1 MAVSP
6 ARTVLLVFLVPASV
20 SASVLSVCHHD
31 PCRGRCSPRRIQL
44 SHETAAI
51 FRAWIAT
58 AHAAVCL
65 VGCLSQLR
73 LLIVSG
79 APTTGEQPQ
88 CLIRPALRRRQRH

>member
-1 MAVSP
+1 MRGVGAVVAAVDIIAAIAATMAVSP

-51 FRAWIAT
+51 VRSTDLQTRA
-58 AHAAVCL
+58 
-65 VGCLSQLR
+65 
-73 LLIVSG
+73 
-79 APTTGEQPQ
+79 
-88 CLIRPALRRRQRH
+88 RRRATDRQ